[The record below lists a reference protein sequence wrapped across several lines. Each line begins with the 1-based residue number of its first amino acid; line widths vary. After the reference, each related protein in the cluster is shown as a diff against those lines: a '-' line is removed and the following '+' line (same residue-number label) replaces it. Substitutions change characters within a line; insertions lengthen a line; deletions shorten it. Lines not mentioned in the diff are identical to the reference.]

1 VAHRLAPSGGILR
14 CSARYGPVLFPLD
27 YLGDQQANQGQ
38 DYAATNAPNRQLQP
52 VKPSVEHLLHCVKPI
67 TGVLLHCVKPI
78 TGVLLHCVKP
88 ITGVL
93 LHCVKPITG
102 VLLHCVKPAQYLP
115 LTFLQGFH
123 PGLQH
128 RQPGIV

>member
-67 TGVLLHCVKPI
+67 TGVLLHCVKP
-78 TGVLLHCVKP
+78 
-88 ITGVL
+88 
-93 LHCVKPITG
+93 
-102 VLLHCVKPAQYLP
+102 AQYLP

>member
-93 LHCVKPITG
+93 LH
-102 VLLHCVKPAQYLP
+102 LLHCVKPAQYLP